1 MGLNY
6 WDARY
11 RNGGRSS
18 DRDITASRAWKQRII
33 TEYAGHLDAVVDV
46 GCGDLTF
53 WAAGVRPRA
62 YTGIDISPSI
72 IEENRRAHPDWTFHC
87 SSAEVP
93 VPGVSGRVVICQ
105 DMLFHVMDDAAYR
118 QILRNL
124 TRYAE
129 EWLFIFTWHTNPFEW
144 FPHSAVLAGR
154 LLKRGRVREAVVALS
169 MLDPPVT
176 DGIYQKFRRLEDDRD
191 LFTAAGFDLVAT
203 RPANEIGAMYV
214 FHRRGTPAG
223 GPHD

>member
-6 WDARY
+6 WDTRY
-11 RNGGRSS
+11 RNGGSSS
-18 DRDITASRAWKQRII
+18 DHDITVSRAWKQRVI

-87 SSAEVP
+87 SPAEVP

-129 EWLFIFTWHTNPFEW
+129 EWLFIFTWYTNPFEW

-154 LLKRGRVREAVVALS
+154 LLKLGRVREAVVALS
-169 MLDPPVT
+169 MMDPPVT
-176 DGIYQKFRRLEDDRD
+176 DGIYQKFRRLEDDLD

>member
-33 TEYAGHLDAVVDV
+33 TEYAGPPDAVVDV

-53 WAAGVRPRA
+53 WAAGVQPA
-62 YTGIDISPSI
+62 TYTGIDISPAI

-87 SSAEVP
+87 SPAEVP

-129 EWLFIFTWHTNPFEW
+129 EWLFIFTWYTNPFEW

-176 DGIYQKFRRLEDDRD
+176 DGIYQKFRRLETDLD

-214 FHRRGTPAG
+214 FHRRGSPAG
-223 GPHD
+223 GVL